1 MRSRQKWIKIFV
13 WFIVVAMVLSLAV
26 AIIPAI
32 GG

>member
-26 AIIPAI
+26 AIIPTL